1 MVAKTCLDG
10 PYAPDLPL
18 SRCFSATRG
27 KFNTLSERCVEH
39 RLFLD
44 EVDAVFRHLE
54 KLERIINRQV
64 DAMGIKHV

>member
-27 KFNTLSERCVEH
+27 KFNALSERCIEQ
-39 RLFLD
+39 RIFLD
-44 EVDAVFRHLE
+44 EVDELFRSFA
-54 KLERIINRQV
+54 KLERVINRQV
-64 DAMGIKHV
+64 DAMGITHV